1 MTTMT
6 YQRKITY
13 RAGLFDRENL
23 DSLDKIADS
32 ICHFE
37 SVINEHNY
45 VQALNDFWD
54 KTHIIELILSGIFLL
69 CKPLLC
75 NLTDFEFVDMSNIP
89 LNAWIMKN
97 FPTDFNSFESSFER
111 RLLNK
116 LSKFDFFA
124 TAPDDTEYYRT
135 VSFSPEVLQTLSAM
149 ASLKDEEQQPESS
162 PKKGKAKSQKQKKK
176 HTSVQEYNIRP
187 LDRAAFVD
195 LGIDIPCTS
204 SEAQASLTMFLGRL
218 KDILEVRPLN
228 FFVTCFLSIINERIV
243 LSKQDAIAS
252 DRELDQR
259 WLHCAS

>member
-1 MTTMT
+1 MT

-124 TAPDDTEYYRT
+124 TAPDDTEYDHYRT
-135 VSFSPEVLQTLSAM
+135 VSFSPGVLQTLSAM
-149 ASLKDEEQQPESS
+149 ASLKDEEHQPESS
-162 PKKGKAKSQKQKKK
+162 LKKGKAKSQKQKKK
-176 HTSVQEYNIRP
+176 HTSVQEFNTRP
-187 LDRAAFVD
+187 LDD
-195 LGIDIPCTS
+195 LNIAIPRTS
-204 SEAQASLTMFLGRL
+204 SDAQDSLNMFLGRL
-218 KDILEVRPLN
+218 KNILEVRSLN